1 METKKEKKGINVLS
15 LFDGMSC
22 GRIALQRAGITY
34 DKYFASEIDKYAI
47 SVTQKNYPN
56 TIQLGDVKNLRYED
70 GVLYNNNVVDN
81 NYMIDFQLLI
91 GGSPCQSFSFAGK
104 RKGMATKDNIEILS
118 LEQYLKLKEAGFEF
132 EGQSYLFWEYVRIL
146 KEVRPKYFFLEN
158 VRMEQKWKDLI
169 SETLGVQP
177 ILINSSKVS
186 AQSRERYY
194 WTNIPNIQQPE
205 EKGIVIKDILEPVV
219 DEKFYGS
226 EALLGRLVRHK
237 NKIVRDNFENPE
249 KSACIH
255 AGYFKGGGR
264 DQQYIVEKP
273 ILVGRVSHHQGDRV
287 IDINGKAYALT
298 ASGGNNG
305 GGGSS
310 LFSMTN
316 EEGEIIRLR
325 KFTPLECERLQ
336 TIPDN
341 YTALGIDEKGNE
353 VKISNTQRY
362 RMVGNSW
369 TCSVISHIFKNII

>member
-1 METKKEKKGINVLS
+1 MDGINVLS

-22 GRIALQRAGITY
+22 GRIALERVGI
-34 DKYFASEIDKYAI
+34 KVNSYFASEIDKYAI

-70 GVLYNNNVVDN
+70 GVLYNNERGF
-81 NYMIDFQLLI
+81 MADFDILI
-91 GGSPCQSFSFAGK
+91 GGSPCTNFSFAGK
-104 RKGMATKDNIEILS
+104 RKGMATKDNVEILS
-118 LEQYLKLKEAGFEF
+118 LNHYLNLKEAEFEF

-205 EKGIVIKDILEPVV
+205 EKGIVVKDILEPFV

-264 DQQYIVEKP
+264 DQQYIAEKP
-273 ILVGRVSHHQGDRV
+273 VLVGRVSHHQGDRV

-369 TCSVISHIFKNII
+369 TCSVISHIFKNLK